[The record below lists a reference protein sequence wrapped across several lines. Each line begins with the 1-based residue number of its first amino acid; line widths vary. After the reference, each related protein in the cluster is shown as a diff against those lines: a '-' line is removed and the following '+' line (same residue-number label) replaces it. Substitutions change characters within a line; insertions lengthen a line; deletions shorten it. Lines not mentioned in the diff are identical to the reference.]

1 MPGASGIIRLTV
13 INIAGQNRSPRS
25 TPCLVSHETLGCAVD
40 VVDFE
45 LGEQCQAVTV
55 DVAPST
61 TKAEPPTV
69 PAIAQHGPNGVA
81 AFLQKPRHIERLVA
95 QPMVVAGP
103 SGVQNAIANGGA
115 IELRFIDAQGR
126 HIEPRP

>member
-25 TPCLVSHETLGCAVD
+25 TPGLVSHDALGCAVG
-40 VVDFE
+40 VVDLE

-61 TKAEPPTV
+61 AKAEPPTV
-69 PAIAQHGPNGVA
+69 PAIAEYGPDSIA

-95 QPMVVAGP
+95 QPVVVAGP
-103 SGVQNAIANGGA
+103 PRVQNVIANGGA
-115 IELRFIDAQGR
+115 IDLCFIDAQGR
-126 HIEPRP
+126 HVEP

>member
-25 TPCLVSHETLGCAVD
+25 TPRLVSHDTLGGTVG

-55 DVAPST
+55 DVTTST
-61 TKAEPPTV
+61 TKAEPPPV
-69 PAIAQHGPNGVA
+69 PAIAPHGPDSVA
-81 AFLQKPRHIERLVA
+81 ALAQETRHIERLVV
-95 QPMVVAGP
+95 QPVGVAGP
-103 SGVQNAIANGGA
+103 ARVQNVIANGGVVD
-115 IELRFIDAQGR
+115 LRLVDAQ
-126 HIEPRP
+126 